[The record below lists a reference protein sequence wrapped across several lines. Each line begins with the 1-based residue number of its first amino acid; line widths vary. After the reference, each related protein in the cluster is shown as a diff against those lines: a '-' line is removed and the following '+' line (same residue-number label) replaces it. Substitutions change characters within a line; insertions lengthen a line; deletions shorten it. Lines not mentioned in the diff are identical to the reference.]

1 MSTTSPSHL
10 DGSRGRELPSPCRS
24 GIAGVRCPLPCSNRS
39 TRSRSRVSSAC
50 HRRTSC
56 RWSATCTKRE
66 SSCGS
71 RACGPR
77 VRTGR
82 PSGWNSRRAARSC
95 MPARSPLAPFL
106 EPLERLGLPYCVTGS
121 VAASVYGEPRLT
133 ADIDVVLLM
142 KARDVARLRT
152 AFPDAEYYVPPEET
166 LLVEISRSSRGA
178 FNLIHHVTQFKADIY
193 LAASDPLHAWALK
206 RRRRISLEGGQ
217 A

>member
-1 MSTTSPSHL
+1 
-10 DGSRGRELPSPCRS
+10 
-24 GIAGVRCPLPCSNRS
+24 
-39 TRSRSRVSSAC
+39 
-50 HRRTSC
+50 
-56 RWSATCTKRE
+56 
-66 SSCGS
+66 
-71 RACGPR
+71 
-77 VRTGR
+77 
-82 PSGWNSRRAARSC
+82 

-142 KARDVARLRT
+142 KAGDIARLRT

-178 FNLIHHVTQFKADIY
+178 FNLIHHATQFKADIY
-193 LAASDPLHAWALK
+193 LAASDPLHAWALE

-217 A
+217 AWIAPPEYVVLRKLEFLREGGQDKHVRDIRFILAATELDLMFVESEVARLGLLAQWRQCKPDSNKQ